1 MNLTVAYEEC
11 PSFDRATFKE
21 AQVHSEAAKFME
33 RLRPTL
39 PVSKLRCHTLAIA
52 CSFCQAQ
59 ALGANKLSSNPFISY
74 EEFLKSFNTQLF
86 PPKTVDKSAPKLT
99 PQETGETLL
108 ATLKGNETS
117 LVPQAISAFVQSIEQ
132 SPKFQNDQ
140 NPQRKARITVSTRSL
155 RQLAKILERSQY
167 PIDQTIPKVVALL
180 KHIDALFPTRESI

>member
-1 MNLTVAYEEC
+1 VNLTVAYEEC

-52 CSFCQAQ
+52 CSFCLAQ
-59 ALGANKLSSNPFISY
+59 ALGANELSSNPFISD

-86 PPKTVDKSAPKLT
+86 PPKAVDKSAPKLT

-132 SPKFQNDQ
+132 SPKSQNDQ